1 MTSAPSHP
9 SRSLLLATDS
19 KHSIFA
25 ELAGGRANS
34 VAYSAYGHRFAL
46 HAVMTGV
53 GFNGEIHEGKTGWY
67 FLGNGYRAYNPRLM
81 RFHTPDSWSPF
92 GAGGLN
98 AYMYCGGEPV
108 MGSDSSGHFNPSK
121 WWGNITKFFTAIRDR
136 PALTQP
142 SPSPSTSTLAPD
154 NSPPPRY
161 RAWDPQPSAP
171 SPYSGRAAPPPYSDL
186 TAPPSYWKS
195 GPPAPGRNVAD
206 NVPIRT
212 VPPQIPTG
220 SHSMRAP
227 ANTSL
232 APIVNRSNKPAPPLA
247 FRVVTGRTGDQ
258 RVILNPGRPS
268 RPTERV
274 LPNGVVIGRDG
285 VERVSLGDIQRQL
298 RLN

>member
-1 MTSAPSHP
+1 MTSAPSFP

-19 KHSIFA
+19 KHSILA
-25 ELAGGRANS
+25 ELAGGRTNS
-34 VAYSAYGHRFAL
+34 VAYSAYGHRSAL

-81 RFHTPDSWSPF
+81 RFHSPDSWSPF

-171 SPYSGRAAPPPYSDL
+171 SPYSGRAAPPPYSDT
-186 TAPPSYWKS
+186 TAPPSYWES
-195 GPPAPGRNVAD
+195 GPPPPGRNVAD

-212 VPPQIPTG
+212 VPPQTPTG

-232 APIVNRSNKPAPPLA
+232 APIVNRSNKPASPLA
-247 FRVVTGRTGDQ
+247 LRVVTGRTGDQ

-268 RPTERV
+268 RPAERV
-274 LPNGVVIGRDG
+274 LPNRVVIGRDG